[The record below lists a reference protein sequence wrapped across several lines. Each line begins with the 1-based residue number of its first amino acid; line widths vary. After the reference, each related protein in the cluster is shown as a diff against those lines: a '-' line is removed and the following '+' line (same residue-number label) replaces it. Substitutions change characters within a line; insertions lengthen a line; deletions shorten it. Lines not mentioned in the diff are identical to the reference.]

1 MDERIEKILS
11 FLRAALASF
20 EGAALDRITGDLMK
34 APRLFTAGS
43 GRSGLVARMFAMRLM
58 HLGLPV
64 HVVGETTTPAARAG
78 DALVCVS
85 GSGETES
92 TFRILER
99 ARQLGLRVIL
109 VTASPCSRMASLS
122 HEVVLIQASGKHGS
136 VAAGGKAS
144 QLLGSGF
151 EQGALLVLEAVVSE
165 LSLRFHL
172 THQEI
177 AERHTNL
184 E

>member
-20 EGAALDRITGDLMK
+20 EGAALDRIAGELMR
-34 APRLFTAGS
+34 APRLFVAGS

-58 HLGLPV
+58 HLGLPAY
-64 HVVGETTTPAARAG
+64 VVGETITPAARAG

-85 GSGETES
+85 GSGETET

-99 ARQLGLRVIL
+99 ARQLGLRAIL
-109 VTASPCSRMASLS
+109 VTASPRSRMASLA
-122 HEVVLIQASGKHGS
+122 HEVVLIQASGKQELPAVQG
-136 VAAGGKAS
+136 VG

-165 LSLRFHL
+165 LSLRLHL

-177 AERHTNL
+177 AGRHTNL